1 MSFLIIFIDLGFI
14 TIILLISLY
23 FDLKFRKIPNKF
35 LKIFF
40 LFSLIL
46 NLCEFLFF
54 LTDLLLSLILKMIF
68 FLIVF
73 LISLLLFSLKIIGG
87 SDGKIIVLIFSI
99 HPVKYLNYYNVLLFF
114 LLYSLFFFSLFFF
127 NLIINSTDKNSYS
140 FQIYFN
146 FHCRGDI
153 NKLFIKMFYKFISL
167 SKLKDKN
174 NDKFFIETLFIIYNN
189 KKRRI
194 QILVQYRPPLMIIC
208 LISYYIIFFLIIVI

>member
-35 LKIFF
+35 LKVFF

-46 NLCEFLFF
+46 NLCEFFF
-54 LTDLLLSLILKMIF
+54 LLTDLLLILILKMIF

-87 SDGKIIVLIFSI
+87 SDGKLILLIFSI
-99 HPVKYLNYYNVLLFF
+99 HPVKYLNYFNVLLFF
-114 LLYSLFFFSLFFF
+114 LLYSLFFFCLFIF
-127 NLIINSTDKNSYS
+127 NLIFNSTDKNSYS
-140 FQIYFN
+140 FQIYFS
-146 FHCRGDI
+146 FHCRGLI
-153 NKLFIKMFYKFISL
+153 NRIFIKLFYRFINL
-167 SKLKDKN
+167 SKLKDEN
-174 NDKFFIETLFIIYNN
+174 RDKFFIEILFIFYNN

-208 LISYYIIFFLIIVI
+208 LISYYLLFFLIIVI